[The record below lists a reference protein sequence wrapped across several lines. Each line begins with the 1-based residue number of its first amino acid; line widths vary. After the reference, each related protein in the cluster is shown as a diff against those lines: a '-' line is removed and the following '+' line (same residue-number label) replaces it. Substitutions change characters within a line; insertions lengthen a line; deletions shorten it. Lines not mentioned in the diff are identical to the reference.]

1 MTVLK
6 DMNNYSNKIDNPT
19 MTFKY
24 SNYKHFTLFTL
35 LIILLSSFSCT
46 DKNTDKQIPEIPYLP
61 ITNKDKPR
69 YIWIDAAANFKVFA
83 NNKENIARDLKL
95 AKDAGF
101 TDVVVDVR
109 PSNGDILFKSSV
121 EGVQQVEW
129 LAAWING
136 VYGKVTRTTT
146 FDYLQE
152 FIDKGHELGLKV
164 HAGFNTMTGGQG
176 NTLGS
181 QGLLYRDPS
190 KKDWAT
196 TLNTM
201 SGISNTMETAS
212 GTKFFNPNNEDVQN
226 YLVALLRDLA
236 KYDLDGIILDRGR
249 FESIQSDFSES
260 TRKKFEAYLGGI
272 TVQNFP
278 DDIVPPGITTGEIV
292 KLVNGSNNT
301 PQYFKQWLEFRA
313 KTIYDFMEKAREGV
327 KSTNPKMK
335 FGVYVG
341 GWYSQYYD
349 VGVNWAS
356 KKYNTSAYF
365 SKWATPKYKDFGYAG
380 LMDITLIGA
389 YANPGAV
396 YGSSEWTMQ
405 GFSRLAKDKIRND
418 CPIVAAGPDVG
429 NWDSKNEYSQTQEN
443 QAIVNSV
450 KACMDECDGY
460 FLFDMIHLKM
470 ADQWQYAKEGIERA
484 IK

>member
-1 MTVLK
+1 MIK
-6 DMNNYSNKIDNPT
+6 KNI
-19 MTFKY
+19 FKY
-24 SNYKHFTLFTL
+24 FTL
-35 LIILLSSFSCT
+35 LLLIGSMVFAFACSDDAEPDYKF
-46 DKNTDKQIPEIPYLP
+46 PEPP
-61 ITNKDKPR
+61 ATNDDKPR
-69 YIWIDAAANFKVFA
+69 YIWIDAAANFKDFA

-136 VYGKVTRTTT
+136 VYGKVTRTAT

-181 QGLLYRDPS
+181 QGLLYRDSS

-196 TLNTM
+196 SLNTI

-212 GTKFFNPNNEDVQN
+212 GTKFFNPNNENVQN
-226 YLVALLRDLA
+226 YLVALLKDLA
-236 KYDLDGIILDRGR
+236 KYNVDGIILDRGR
-249 FESIQSDFSES
+249 FEGIHSDFSES
-260 TRKKFEAYLGGI
+260 TRKKFEAYLGGVTI
-272 TVQNFP
+272 ANYP
-278 DDIVPPGITTGEIV
+278 DDILPPGITMIEVIA
-292 KLVNGSNNT
+292 LVNKGET

-313 KTIYDFMEKAREGV
+313 KTIYDFMEKARNAV
-327 KSTNPKMK
+327 KSTNSKIK

-341 GWYSQYYD
+341 GWYSSYYE

-356 KKYNTSAYF
+356 QKYNTSAYY
-365 SKWATPKYKDFGYAG
+365 SKWATPKYKDYGYAA
-380 LMDITLIGA
+380 LMDQTLIGA
-389 YANPGAV
+389 YASPGAV
-396 YGSSEWTMQ
+396 YGSGEWTMQ
-405 GFSRLAKDKIRND
+405 GFSRLAKDKIKND
-418 CPIVAAGPDVG
+418 CPMVAAGPDVG
-429 NWDSKNEYSQTQEN
+429 NWDADNKYTQAQEN

-450 KACMDECDGY
+450 KACMDECNGY

-470 ADQWQYAKEGIERA
+470 ANQWQYAKEGIDKA